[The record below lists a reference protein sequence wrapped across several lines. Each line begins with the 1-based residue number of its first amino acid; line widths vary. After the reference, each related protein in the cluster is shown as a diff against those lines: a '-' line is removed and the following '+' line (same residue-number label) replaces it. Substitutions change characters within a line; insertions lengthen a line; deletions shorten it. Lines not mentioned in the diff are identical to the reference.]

1 MHESAPIGIIG
12 LGLMGAAL
20 SERLIEAG
28 APLIGFDIDPA
39 RCERLQA
46 GGGAVTASVR
56 ELAGRTRTIVI
67 AVYSGAQAEALFGEI
82 EGGTTSQPSTV
93 VCMTTCA
100 PDEIARLSERA
111 AGAGI
116 AL

>member
-1 MHESAPIGIIG
+1 MQESAPIGFIG

-39 RCERLQA
+39 RCDRLQA
-46 GGGAVTASVR
+46 GGGMVAASVR
-56 ELAGRTRTIVI
+56 ELAVRSRTIII

-82 EGGTTSQPSTV
+82 EGGATSQPSTV
-93 VCMTTCA
+93 LCMTTCA
-100 PDEIARLSERA
+100 PAEIA
-111 AGAGI
+111 
-116 AL
+116 